1 MGYFEDDKKRIE
13 EQIGKTIKLF
23 VEAQNYYDN
32 GEYQQ
37 ADGKFRLASLPQDV
51 STEYNWGVC
60 FAHQKEINDHMKW
73 ALYFMEK
80 AASQGYQSAESALVG
95 FYYGGIDD
103 FESDYEKA
111 YVYAKKA
118 AVHENSTAYLV
129 LAHLYYEGK
138 FVEENKEKAYE
149 LYKKSVKCSVDNNQP
164 FAYFRLGMMS
174 YMGEGTEID
183 YYDAR
188 EYFEKYISKIPGYKL
203 AEATARYYLGVM
215 NLEGQGGKR
224 NLQKAY
230 EYFIKSE
237 QDDKDNRCEY
247 WIGILSLVFEGD
259 KEKANKWLKMS
270 AEGGN
275 SAAIEYLNSGAT
287 QNEDLNKIK
296 DIYTESIKIDIVDK
310 TYNFSAYFPE
320 GCIEHPFKCYFSD
333 DIWDSVKN
341 TAGKK
346 DLLLKAIKKFESDAS
361 FLENISPDTYLT
373 KAVLGCS
380 KQLMR
385 SGEYQPDYI
394 TSVKEHL
401 LENLLRLQNECF
413 NSLMWNIDIKKEVLN
428 VVEKHSVREC
438 LYSVY
443 TLVEDIFTPYIYL
456 LEFYYDIQL
465 LYWKKENQYIH
476 QVIEKF
482 VLDLLKDWKSNV
494 FLPICSYL
502 DNGFNK
508 EDEDNFVGKWNKKIY
523 ISSIEKIIEIVRN
536 MSYQRIERQL
546 PCYEIFNPEYI
557 ILYSRYKNERYHNVS
572 ITSSF
577 SFDDI
582 LKLVKESMKNVPNSV
597 CIDLTDAINSKSKE
611 KMHQVSRL
619 CNHAKGI
626 IIIGWGISPFIRID
640 NPVFIIELADR
651 YIGDVYERFNHYRQI
666 INYSVVTATN
676 YHFMFPAIR
685 AGIEEF
691 LANIDNFRFG
701 EFIVEP
707 EDYQD
712 VVYSSGYE
720 VIPELKL

>member
-37 ADGKFRLASLPQDV
+37 AAGKFRLASLPQDV

-287 QNEDLNKIK
+287 QNEDFIQTLYLIFDYPYKY
-296 DIYTESIKIDIVDK
+296 YT
-310 TYNFSAYFPE
+310 
-320 GCIEHPFKCYFSD
+320 FKH
-333 DIWDSVKN
+333 
-341 TAGKK
+341 
-346 DLLLKAIKKFESDAS
+346 FE
-361 FLENISPDTYLT
+361 
-373 KAVLGCS
+373 V
-380 KQLMR
+380 
-385 SGEYQPDYI
+385 
-394 TSVKEHL
+394 
-401 LENLLRLQNECF
+401 
-413 NSLMWNIDIKKEVLN
+413 
-428 VVEKHSVREC
+428 
-438 LYSVY
+438 
-443 TLVEDIFTPYIYL
+443 
-456 LEFYYDIQL
+456 
-465 LYWKKENQYIH
+465 
-476 QVIEKF
+476 
-482 VLDLLKDWKSNV
+482 
-494 FLPICSYL
+494 
-502 DNGFNK
+502 
-508 EDEDNFVGKWNKKIY
+508 
-523 ISSIEKIIEIVRN
+523 
-536 MSYQRIERQL
+536 
-546 PCYEIFNPEYI
+546 
-557 ILYSRYKNERYHNVS
+557 
-572 ITSSF
+572 
-577 SFDDI
+577 
-582 LKLVKESMKNVPNSV
+582 
-597 CIDLTDAINSKSKE
+597 
-611 KMHQVSRL
+611 
-619 CNHAKGI
+619 
-626 IIIGWGISPFIRID
+626 
-640 NPVFIIELADR
+640 
-651 YIGDVYERFNHYRQI
+651 
-666 INYSVVTATN
+666 
-676 YHFMFPAIR
+676 
-685 AGIEEF
+685 
-691 LANIDNFRFG
+691 
-701 EFIVEP
+701 
-707 EDYQD
+707 
-712 VVYSSGYE
+712 
-720 VIPELKL
+720 